1 MPNKSRASW
10 SCSPCSPTSYSN
22 KGHGDTTSAVNL
34 ELTETPL
41 VSVIIPA
48 YNAEQFIART
58 LESVLAQTYHNIEV
72 LVIDDGSQDD
82 TAAIVRRYQQQDNRI
97 KLLHQSN
104 AGVAAARNLAIQSA
118 KGEFIAPIDADDI
131 WNPEAIAK
139 LVVRFQQSCLDVGVV
154 YTWSLDIDG
163 QERPTGDFHAA
174 AIVGNVHKTMICHNF
189 LGNASST
196 LIRKSCLDQVG
207 GYDSRLR
214 EQQAQGCEDWDLY
227 LRLAARYPFAVVP
240 EFLVGYRKQ
249 ASGMSGDYHQM
260 ARSQQL
266 MLETTRQNHP
276 EIPGF
281 LHRLSRSSFY
291 LYLAHQCHSQ
301 GHAANTVF
309 WLWQALKVDPITPLG
324 RIGFYRLLLDSLLR
338 LGIGDRNPT
347 TLRGAKLPNQKTL
360 ALILPHSA
368 APTRASYAS
377 SRASHPKV
385 WVKVW
390 INGILHH
397 VLRFI

>member
-1 MPNKSRASW
+1 MKEQLGNLWLCHAPMFLSTNYGETAFASV
-10 SCSPCSPTSYSN
+10 PRL
-22 KGHGDTTSAVNL
+22 A
-34 ELTETPL
+34 ETPL

-58 LESVLAQTYHNIEV
+58 LESVLAQTYRNIEV

-82 TAAIVRRYQQQDNRI
+82 TAAIVCGYKQQDDRVR
-97 KLLHQSN
+97 LLYQAN
-104 AGVAAARNLAIQSA
+104 AGVAAARNLAIQSSR
-118 KGEFIAPIDADDI
+118 GEFIAPIDADDI

-139 LVVRFQQSCLDVGVV
+139 LVARFQQSRSDVGVV

-163 QERPTGDFHAA
+163 QDEPTGGFHAA
-174 AIVGNVHKTMICHNF
+174 AIAGNVYKTLICHNF

-196 LIRKSCLDQVG
+196 LIRKRCLDQVG
-207 GYDSRLR
+207 GYDLRLR
-214 EQQAQGCEDWDLY
+214 AQQAQGCEDWDLY
-227 LRLAARYPFAVVP
+227 LRLAAGYPFAVVP

-249 ASGMSGDYHQM
+249 TNGMSGDYHQM

-266 MLETTRQNHP
+266 MLEAAQQDHP

-281 LHRLSRSSFY
+281 LYRLSRSSFY

-324 RIGFYRLLLDSLLR
+324 RPGFYRLLVNNLLR
-338 LGIGDRNPT
+338 LGLGDCN
-347 TLRGAKLPNQKTL
+347 LSAQGGAKLPNKKAPIS
-360 ALILPHSA
+360 ALPDNPVFIT
-368 APTRASYAS
+368 APSVAP
-377 SRASHPKV
+377 RASHPKV

-390 INGILHH
+390 VNGILHRT
-397 VLRFI
+397 LRFV